1 MSEINIDWVKE
12 QLTQN
17 KTKKAVGDAVLEL
30 LVSWQ
35 AIKKPAKSDVS
46 KEILDIFSKLALG
59 HALVKDEKD
68 EKWVQAQAGFLKVAD
83 YVRIKFDA
91 FDSDSGKNALNGRK
105 GKVVGIRYGDIIIK
119 SDDNKLPILD
129 GVHVKP
135 EQLEKLI

>member
-1 MSEINIDWVKE
+1 MSEINIDWAKE

-17 KTKKAVGDAVLEL
+17 KTKKVVGDAVLQL
-30 LVSWQ
+30 LESWKDV
-35 AIKKPAKSDVS
+35 KKPPKADIS
-46 KEILDIFSKLALG
+46 KEVLEIFSKLALG

-91 FDSDSGKNALNGRK
+91 FDSSSGKHALNGRK

-119 SDDNKLPILD
+119 SDDNKLPVLD
-129 GVHVKP
+129 GLHVKP
-135 EQLEKLI
+135 EQLERLI

>member
-1 MSEINIDWVKE
+1 VSEINIDWVKE

-30 LVSWQ
+30 LASWQ
-35 AIKKPAKSDVS
+35 TIKKPAKSDVS

-83 YVRIKFDA
+83 YVRIKYDA
-91 FDSDSGKNALNGRK
+91 FASESGKNALNGRK

-119 SDDNKLPILD
+119 SDDNKLPVLD

-135 EQLEKLI
+135 EHLEKLI